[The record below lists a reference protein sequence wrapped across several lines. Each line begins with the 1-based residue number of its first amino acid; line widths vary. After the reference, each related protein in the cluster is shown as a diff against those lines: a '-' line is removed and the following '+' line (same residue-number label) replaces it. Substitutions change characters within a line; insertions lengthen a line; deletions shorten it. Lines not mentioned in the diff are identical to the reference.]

1 MAWLRAIC
9 CGLGTSYS
17 YSINLVYNNFPW
29 PKADEAAV
37 AAISKTAQAILDA
50 RAAYPDSSLA
60 DLYDDTLM
68 PPALRRAHRNNDR
81 AVLRAYGFP
90 TNDSFTES
98 DCVARLFQLYADWGK

>member
-1 MAWLRAIC
+1 MLTEKIQR
-9 CGLGTSYS
+9 
-17 YSINLVYNNFPW
+17 
-29 PKADEAAV
+29 EAARRFV
-37 AAISKTAQAILDA
+37 ADWT
-50 RAAYPDSSLA
+50 LA

-68 PPALRRAHRNNDR
+68 PPALHRAHRNNDR

>member
-1 MAWLRAIC
+1 MLTEKIQR
-9 CGLGTSYS
+9 
-17 YSINLVYNNFPW
+17 
-29 PKADEAAV
+29 EAARRFV
-37 AAISKTAQAILDA
+37 ADWN
-50 RAAYPDSSLA
+50 LA

-90 TNDSFTES
+90 TNDSFSES